1 MAEISELPFD
11 LNGINDV
18 NFEEVPQLKYV
29 VEMAEELC
37 PNVGFWLNDTPFFN
51 QGGTLIF
58 LKRYFDGSIDTS
70 FMSTYLDNTDLQK
83 TLEVLGIDMTAFWYL
98 ILFLK
103 DYVDDESEGY
113 KKENTAYN
121 DIYNLGAKLY
131 EMGFKNDPIDGE
143 YLGCKNDGLLR
154 LRVGKHWLNITNDKA
169 LYGIYNAICSYLRRE
184 QPRRRKEL
192 IDGVVEE
199 LNEWEINVYNQHLF
213 ASSTNHQDDIISIPE
228 TYRISYFTT
237 YMMMFL
243 QSFSTNNRD
252 WRISKDK
259 FLLISRVIYT
269 IGYSTDVR
277 YNTRRRPNGTDDLDF
292 LKNNY
297 TKEKFR
303 YEIQRTIYV

>member
-1 MAEISELPFD
+1 MAEILELPFD

-18 NFEEVPQLKYV
+18 NFKEVPQLKYV
-29 VEMAEELC
+29 VEMARKLC
-37 PNVGFWLNDTPFFN
+37 PNVGFWLNDTPFFK
-51 QGGTLIF
+51 QGGILIF

-70 FMSTYLDNTDLQK
+70 FMNPYLDNNDLQN
-83 TLEVLGIDMTAFWYL
+83 TLEVLGIDITAFWYL

-113 KKENTAYN
+113 KKENTAFN
-121 DIYNLGAKLY
+121 DIYNLGAKLN
-131 EMGFKNDPIDGE
+131 EMGFNNDHFNGE
-143 YLGCKNDGLLR
+143 YLGCKNDGLLK
-154 LRVGKHWLNITNDKA
+154 LRVGKHWLEINNDKA
-169 LYGIYNAICSYLRRE
+169 LYGLFNAICGFVRRN
-184 QPRRRKEL
+184 QPKRRKEL
-192 IDGVVEE
+192 IDGVLEE
-199 LNEWEINVYNQHLF
+199 LNEWEIDISDQYLLET
-213 ASSTNHQDDIISIPE
+213 SSDQQRERIIIPV

-269 IGYSTDVR
+269 IGYSSDTR
-277 YNTRRRPNGTDDLDF
+277 YNTRRKPNGTEDLDF

-297 TKEKFR
+297 TKER
-303 YEIQRTIYV
+303 YKYEVQRTIYV